1 MTGYVDQKARQEW
14 HARIHRIAS
23 SQPQAGFTFSFFSLI
38 PRMRP
43 KLCTGLRP
51 SDPHITG
58 PRQLMRQSF
67 HGEITVWTQ
76 PNRGSIWAWL
86 STGSCARDASVRFR
100 PDAPKGLWRR
110 DGAKG

>member
-1 MTGYVDQKARQEW
+1 MTGYVDKKARQEW

-23 SQPQAGFTFSFFSLI
+23 SQPQAGFTFPFFALI

-51 SDPHITG
+51 SDPH
-58 PRQLMRQSF
+58 
-67 HGEITVWTQ
+67 
-76 PNRGSIWAWL
+76 PNRGSIRAWL